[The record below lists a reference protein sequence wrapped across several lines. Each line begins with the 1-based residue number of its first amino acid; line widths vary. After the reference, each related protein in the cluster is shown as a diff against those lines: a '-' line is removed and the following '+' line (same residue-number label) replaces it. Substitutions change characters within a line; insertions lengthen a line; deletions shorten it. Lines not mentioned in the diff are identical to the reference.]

1 MKEIF
6 YTWWIRLTLTGGK
19 PDVVEEWGLF
29 QLTTVHEVKLI
40 SNSIYAAME
49 KAFSIHKERFIYDL
63 ASSMYI
69 FHLLTLS
76 GIDYYELTVEMKMDT
91 IENPLHDAARRGNI
105 EFLQDCLSNGVS
117 PTGLDSTGNSP
128 IHWSARGGHADCL
141 QVLVE
146 AAIKQ
151 FTSAKQFINAQ
162 VTTS

>member
-1 MKEIF
+1 
-6 YTWWIRLTLTGGK
+6 
-19 PDVVEEWGLF
+19 
-29 QLTTVHEVKLI
+29 
-40 SNSIYAAME
+40 ME

-63 ASSMYI
+63 ASSMFI
-69 FHLLTLS
+69 SSFD
-76 GIDYYELTVEMKMDT
+76 IVDYDLTVEMKMDT

>member
-1 MKEIF
+1 
-6 YTWWIRLTLTGGK
+6 
-19 PDVVEEWGLF
+19 
-29 QLTTVHEVKLI
+29 
-40 SNSIYAAME
+40 
-49 KAFSIHKERFIYDL
+49 
-63 ASSMYI
+63 
-69 FHLLTLS
+69 LS
-76 GIDYYELTVEMKMDT
+76 GIDYDLTVEMKMDT